1 MSQKEIKQFS
11 DVMVLKREVYE
22 SELGY
27 FTNLYNQNLIECDF
41 IQDSVSHINKTGTV
55 KGLHFQNSPWLTSQ
69 LIDPQNGQKP
79 AQPYSTITINA
90 MNTNSEKLQIL
101 IQLI

>member
-11 DVMVLKREVYE
+11 DVMVLKEVYE

-55 KGLHFQNSPWLTSQ
+55 KGLHFQNSPFSQ
-69 LIDPQNGQKP
+69 
-79 AQPYSTITINA
+79 A
-90 MNTNSEKLQIL
+90 KLVTVLQGKIVDC
-101 IQLI
+101 ISRY